1 MDIYYLNVLFL
12 VYEMSTK
19 LMLLIKLYTFF
30 KGNLSKRWFDCANVL
45 YWQVAR
51 VLLLIYRLIVHP
63 NTSRANI
70 FAQSFISRGVVE
82 ALLVLLQREA
92 KSGDNII
99 LHSCNVAQNANLW
112 NGSSKLTNKD
122 LELSASG
129 EANSKDHQ
137 IQSVQ
142 HHEPISHEVVTGLGS
157 TSKWCLL
164 KGQFLKNLGGIDV
177 PNISDNVENSVYNI
191 DNGDGVLVG
200 IVHVLGALVASG
212 HLTTSSTVRPKLPSV
227 FLTTSN
233 GEGNTMF
240 EDRVS
245 LLLFALQKAFQAA
258 PRRLMTRNVYRALI
272 SSVVLVF
279 FRCFICSYV

>member
-1 MDIYYLNVLFL
+1 VASGQGTVTGVLN
-12 VYEMSTK
+12 
-19 LMLLIKLYTFF
+19 
-30 KGNLSKRWFDCANVL
+30 NVL

-63 NTSRANI
+63 NISRAHM
-70 FAQSFISRGVVE
+70 FAQSFISRGGVE

-92 KSGDNII
+92 KSGDTDIFF
-99 LHSCNVAQNANLW
+99 SSNVTEYAALW
-112 NGSSKLTNKD
+112 NGSRNVANMDLDLTA
-122 LELSASG
+122 ASS
-129 EANSKDHQ
+129 ETIFKDHG
-137 IQSVQ
+137 IQSVE
-142 HHEPISHEVVTGLGS
+142 HHELTSHEASTKVES

-164 KGQFLKNLGGIDV
+164 KGQFLKNLSGIDTQH
-177 PNISDNVENSVYNI
+177 ISDNVENNIYNI

-200 IVHVLGALVASG
+200 IVHILGALFASG
-212 HLTTSSTVRPKLPSV
+212 HLTVASPTARPKLPSG

-240 EDRVS
+240 EDRLS

-272 SSVVLVF
+272 SSVVWHFSGALLVEV
-279 FRCFICSYV
+279 I

>member
-1 MDIYYLNVLFL
+1 M
-12 VYEMSTK
+12 
-19 LMLLIKLYTFF
+19 
-30 KGNLSKRWFDCANVL
+30 
-45 YWQVAR
+45 
-51 VLLLIYRLIVHP
+51 HP
-63 NTSRANI
+63 NTSRANT

-92 KSGDNII
+92 KSGDNNIV
-99 LHSCNVAQNANLW
+99 HSCNVSHDSASW
-112 NGSSKLTNKD
+112 NESSKLTNKD
-122 LELSASG
+122 SKFKNASG
-129 EANSKDHQ
+129 ETNCQDHQ

-142 HHEPISHEVVTGLGS
+142 NHEPTSHETGVGLES
-157 TSKWCLL
+157 TSKWCLF
-164 KGQFLKNLGGIDV
+164 KGQFLKNLGGMDV
-177 PNISDNVENSVYNI
+177 PNISDNVQNI

-212 HLTTSSTVRPKLPSV
+212 HLTSTSPTVRPKLPSG

-272 SSVVLVF
+272 SSVVWLF
-279 FRCFICSYV
+279 FRCHM

>member
-1 MDIYYLNVLFL
+1 M
-12 VYEMSTK
+12 
-19 LMLLIKLYTFF
+19 
-30 KGNLSKRWFDCANVL
+30 
-45 YWQVAR
+45 
-51 VLLLIYRLIVHP
+51 LLLIYRLIAHP
-63 NTSRANI
+63 NTSRANL

-92 KSGDNII
+92 KTGDNHIFY
-99 LHSCNVAQNANLW
+99 SCKVQQNAASW
-112 NGSSKLTNKD
+112 NVSSKLTNKD
-122 LELSASG
+122 LELKVASG
-129 EANSKDHQ
+129 EENCKDHQ
-137 IQSVQ
+137 IQLVQ
-142 HHEPISHEVVTGLGS
+142 HNESTSHETGTGFEA

-177 PNISDNVENSVYNI
+177 PDISDSVQNSVYNI

-212 HLTTSSTVRPKLPSV
+212 HLTFTSSTMRPKLPSG

-272 SSVVLVF
+272 SSVVWVF
-279 FRCFICSYV
+279 FRCLTCSYV